1 MFKIGDKILIKA
13 FNQYWDGPGVI
24 NSTCATDGFYRV
36 RSDRTGNIGE
46 FSEEYLV
53 LVEENK
59 SLTDKVFGY
68 LTVDG
73 HAQRKQALRHLV
85 ETGWF
90 TSETPEKDLNDYL
103 KENPHKFCAGGIGRF
118 RDAVGVFE
126 PKPDVVEV
134 SIRIQRNDGGGMDL
148 GIYKRSVELA
158 IRDAYPIEKH
168 TIDFSARY
176 VEQINGDC

>member
-1 MFKIGDKILIKA
+1 MFKIGDKVLINA
-13 FNQYWDGPGVI
+13 SNNYWDGPGVI
-24 NSTCATDGFYRV
+24 ESVRDKNGLYRV
-36 RSDRTGNIGE
+36 RATRLGVIGG
-46 FSEEYLV
+46 FGEEYLI

-73 HAQRKQALRHLV
+73 HAERKQALRHLV

-126 PKPDVVEV
+126 PKPDVVEIAV
-134 SIRIQRNDGGGMDL
+134 RIERNDGGKMDL
-148 GIYKRSVELA
+148 ATYKANLETV
-158 IRDAYPIEKH
+158 IRDAYDTKKH
-168 TIDFSARY
+168 TLDFSARY
-176 VEQINGDC
+176 VEEINGDC